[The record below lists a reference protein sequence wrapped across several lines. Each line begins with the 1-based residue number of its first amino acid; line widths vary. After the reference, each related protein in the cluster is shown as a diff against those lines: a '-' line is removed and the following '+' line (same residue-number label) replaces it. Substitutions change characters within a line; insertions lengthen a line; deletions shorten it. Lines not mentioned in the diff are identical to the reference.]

1 MVYKCANIYIY
12 MISEVYVMGYMGC
25 CMGLLICDRWS
36 ARYMYMRYIIY
47 EVLVYW
53 LVFQLLSVA
62 LCAERFSISS
72 YDYIKGWLIC
82 RAVGTSHSGNFT
94 QWEDQILSNF
104 IKWDLVLPG
113 GEIWVPIQPPLVG
126 NHLTARPP
134 VAARYRYRYSYI
146 RPPVAG
152 RYLMYSGELS

>member
-1 MVYKCANIYIY
+1 

-53 LVFQLLSVA
+53 VVFQPRSMA
-62 LCAERFSISS
+62 LWAERFSISS
-72 YDYIKGWLIC
+72 CDSIKGWLIC
-82 RAVGTSHSGNFT
+82 RTVGTSHSGKIKFY
-94 QWEDQILSNF
+94 QMR
-104 IKWDLVLPG
+104 KWDLDLPG

-134 VAARYRYRYSYI
+134 VAARYRYRYRYSYI

-152 RYLMYSGELS
+152 KVKVKAPRSWKYIYTWLLPAAGI